1 MSWPRGGR
9 LVLVWLGLALLGC
22 AAPDRAAIAG
32 TPASPDAVV
41 PMVDPSGRDDRVRPD
56 YSAPPGYGEVHVIV
70 LGVTSPFSTFG
81 LGRRFLEVPG
91 VAKMRFIM
99 EEGRAVLWLKPGARV
114 SEDELRKAVRN
125 ASFTTDRIIWVR
137 PPAPEGTTPP
147 QTSTRLD

>member
-22 AAPDRAAIAG
+22 AASQEGAIAG

-41 PMVDPSGRDDRVRPD
+41 PAVDPSGRDGRVHPD

-99 EEGRAVLWLKPGARV
+99 EEGRAVLWLKPGAQV

-137 PPAPEGTTPP
+137 PPAPEGPTPP